1 MDEHVRVRING
12 HSMWPTYSDQQI
24 VTFVLVKDNEA
35 IPTGAVVLAQH
46 PLKPEVKVVKRV
58 RHVEE
63 DGRLF
68 LEGDQPDPLGSEDSH
83 NFGPIKAQAVLAV
96 ALADEQV

>member
-1 MDEHVRVRING
+1 MGELVQVRING
-12 HSMWPTYSDQQI
+12 HSMWPTYPDQH
-24 VTFVLVKDNEA
+24 VATFRTVEA
-35 IPTGAVVLAQH
+35 TQHVPPGTVVLAQH

-58 RHVEE
+58 RHVTD

-83 NFGPIKAQAVLAV
+83 NFGPVKAEAILAV
-96 ALADEQV
+96 ATDEHA